1 MKMETSDK
9 LNILKVYQMANQAAD
24 QSQNPD
30 DKIRAY
36 DRVINFCRN
45 DGVCQLDDTIKKSV
59 VLYWSYN
66 NIGDALSEKND
77 PQRSLQYYLKGL
89 SFARDNLEKIS
100 VLNRMAH
107 NYEKLG
113 DRQNWLATKISIV
126 ENLKI
131 EERRKAYLAL
141 LSEVREEAEMAVLLE
156 KALQSVSGEELS
168 LLAKC
173 QNTLLISSKLTEI
186 YRKRRE
192 KKNLKRII
200 DLTAK
205 TAVLAVKSLEG
216 RIDAENDHEQ
226 KLQLLGKLIEIENK
240 FLQPGKA
247 RQKEI
252 YRRLADTL
260 GEDELFYYEGRK
272 YTRARIYRKLHQ

>member
-1 MKMETSDK
+1 MKMKTSDK

-192 KKNLKRII
+192 KKNLKRIK